1 MVTVSKIQ
9 VSRDLNCFLCKI
21 ILQSLFFWQCV
32 AVSED
37 RGTLEELGVL
47 GKSSWLPTVSILLR
61 TDAQPQGRVETPAIS
76 CLVIAHIL
84 QVRFAGRES
93 S

>member
-21 ILQSLFFWQCV
+21 ILRFLFFWQCV
-32 AVSED
+32 AVSGD
-37 RGTLEELGVL
+37 RGTLEELGAL
-47 GKSSWLPTVSILLR
+47 RKSSWPPSVSILR
-61 TDAQPQGRVETPAIS
+61 TDAQPQGRVLV

-84 QVRFAGRES
+84 QVWFAGWES